1 MKDIN
6 PPRVYTGD
14 ILPFFGEIR
23 RSTLLRLPRGVG
35 THSEALVS
43 TVVSTPRGKRNG
55 GGGRIRTAASRPKAQ
70 SYQVIQTGKPHVK

>member
-35 THSEALVS
+35 THSEALVL
-43 TVVSTPRGKRNG
+43 TVVSTPRGSPR
-55 GGGRIRTAASRPKAQ
+55 
-70 SYQVIQTGKPHVK
+70 